1 MRLNK
6 FLKSRKLLL
15 LNIILV
21 LYVSVNLIGGERGLI
36 SYFEKKKLYKHYT
49 EQKKVV
55 EEKTNYLEKRNDL
68 LSTNLDLD
76 YIDYLYRQKLKFGKE
91 NEKIIK
97 INNY

>member
-55 EEKTNYLEKRNDL
+55 EEKTNYLEIVRIFKK
-68 LSTNLDLD
+68 S
-76 YIDYLYRQKLKFGKE
+76 
-91 NEKIIK
+91 
-97 INNY
+97 

>member
-6 FLKSRKLLL
+6 FLKTRKLLL
-15 LNIILV
+15 LNVV
-21 LYVSVNLIGGERGLI
+21 LLFYVTINLIGGERGLI
-36 SYFEKKKLYKHYT
+36 SYFEKNELYKHYS

-55 EEKTNYLEKRNDL
+55 EKKINYLEKRNDL

-76 YIDYLYRQKLKFGKE
+76 YIDYLYRQKFKFGKE

-97 INNY
+97 INN

>member
-15 LNIILV
+15 LNIVLV
-21 LYVSVNLIGGERGLI
+21 FYVTINLIGGERGLI
-36 SYFEKKKLYKHYT
+36 SFFEKNKLYKHYS
-49 EQKKVV
+49 EQKKAV
-55 EEKTNYLEKRNDL
+55 EEKINYLEKRNDL

-76 YIDYLYRQKLKFGKE
+76 YIDYLYRQKFKFRKE

-97 INNY
+97 INN

>member
-6 FLKSRKLLL
+6 FLKTRKLLL
-15 LNIILV
+15 LNIV
-21 LYVSVNLIGGERGLI
+21 LLFYVTINLIGGERGLI
-36 SYFEKKKLYKHYT
+36 SYFEKNELYKHYS

-55 EEKTNYLEKRNDL
+55 EKKINYLEKRNDL

-76 YIDYLYRQKLKFGKE
+76 YIDYLYRQKFKFGKE

-97 INNY
+97 INN

>member
-76 YIDYLYRQKLKFGKE
+76 YIDYLYRQKFKFGKE

-97 INNY
+97 INN